1 MKRLSFLSLVAL
13 ALMLASCSGSGNSN
27 QVNTVTE
34 TFTVNGVSF
43 KMAKVDGGTF
53 AMGGTERSKE
63 IPMDEF
69 PAHTVKLDTFYIG
82 QTEVTQDLWNAVMG
96 ENPSKNKG
104 ANFPLESVSW
114 ERFHDFLV
122 KLNELTGKNFRLPTE
137 AEWEF
142 AARGGNF
149 SKGYKY
155 PGSNDLDDVAWW
167 EENSDDHT
175 HEVATKQANE
185 LGIYDMAGNVTE
197 WCEDWYGPYTK
208 DAQVNPKGAESKEPQ
223 PSMHQRVERGGNV
236 ISNDNMCRSTRRHSE
251 IMPSSYNELYGFR
264 LAL

>member
-104 ANFPLESVSW
+104 ANLPLESVS
-114 ERFHDFLV
+114 
-122 KLNELTGKNFRLPTE
+122 
-137 AEWEF
+137 
-142 AARGGNF
+142 
-149 SKGYKY
+149 
-155 PGSNDLDDVAWW
+155 
-167 EENSDDHT
+167 
-175 HEVATKQANE
+175 
-185 LGIYDMAGNVTE
+185 
-197 WCEDWYGPYTK
+197 
-208 DAQVNPKGAESKEPQ
+208 
-223 PSMHQRVERGGNV
+223 
-236 ISNDNMCRSTRRHSE
+236 
-251 IMPSSYNELYGFR
+251 
-264 LAL
+264 